1 MKKKLFTDRQYKI
14 IKMNYTNLA
23 QKHFVHPSYVK
34 LIATGQR
41 PTNSERAK
49 AIMKDLKALVK
60 LLEAEN

>member
-1 MKKKLFTDRQYKI
+1 MKKKHFTERQFKI

-41 PTNSERAK
+41 PTNSPRSK
-49 AIMKDLKALVK
+49 AILKDLKALVD
-60 LLEAEN
+60 LLEAKN

>member
-1 MKKKLFTDRQYKI
+1 
-14 IKMNYTNLA
+14 MNYTNLA